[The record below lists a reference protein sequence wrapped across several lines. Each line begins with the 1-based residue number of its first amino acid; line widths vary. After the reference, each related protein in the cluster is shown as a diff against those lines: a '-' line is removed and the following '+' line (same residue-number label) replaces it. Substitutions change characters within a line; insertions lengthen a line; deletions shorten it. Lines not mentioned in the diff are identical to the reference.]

1 LSNDDTMVPTS
12 TIKLKGNKMSTI
24 KLIKQLEEDRA
35 KAIVKFSKSVYV
47 KDQEPFQKEILG
59 LDMALRHLKGEIK

>member
-1 LSNDDTMVPTS
+1 
-12 TIKLKGNKMSTI
+12 MSTI